1 MANVP
6 IVRSLTRLARGHV
19 RRSSPVNFAKIDAM
33 YACRRQDLLGTEL
46 CWITGKVE
54 WLSERSRSS
63 SSPWWTS
70 SSRSRAK
77 QIENINWKHLNTSIE
92 RGETFYTPMDLCETL
107 FVLQK
112 GRIRIYKSTPEGR
125 EFTIAVV
132 ESGTVVGEMVLTGQR
147 LRNAYAQAMEQ
158 SEVSAMCRADV
169 ERLILDKPQVGLQL
183 VYLLSDRLSTY
194 ETRLEDLGL
203 KEVPARLASLI
214 LLLIEGEGVRTVMG
228 YKIPTRYTHHQF
240 GTMIG
245 ANREAVTRAF
255 ARLRDLGAVET
266 RRRYIHV
273 VDMETLRKAAEDVYL
288 QEP

>member
-1 MANVP
+1 VLDQRRNGAVLGEEQ
-6 IVRSLTRLARGHV
+6 IRLLTLV
-19 RRSSPVNFAKIDAM
+19 DIFEP
-33 YACRRQDLLGTEL
+33 
-46 CWITGKVE
+46 
-54 WLSERSRSS
+54 LSREE
-63 SSPWWTS
+63 
-70 SSRSRAK
+70 
-77 QIENINWKHLNTSIE
+77 IEKINWKHLNTSIE
-92 RGETFYTPMDLCETL
+92 RGEIFYTPMDLCETL

-112 GRIRIYKSTPEGR
+112 GRIRIYKATPEGR

-132 ESGTVVGEMVLTGQR
+132 ESGTVFGEMVLTGQR
-147 LRNAYAQAMEQ
+147 LRNAYAQAMEE

-169 ERLILDKPQVGLQL
+169 ERLILDKPEVGLQL
-183 VYLLSDRLSTY
+183 VHLLSDRLTTY

-214 LLLIEGEGVRTVMG
+214 VLLIESEGVRTSTG
-228 YKIPTRYTHHQF
+228 YKIPTRYTHQQL

-273 VDMETLRKAAEDVYL
+273 EDIQTLRKAAEDVSL
-288 QEP
+288 QES